1 MPLLDRFRSRPAWQS
16 KDPEIRA
23 SAVRQL
29 GPDQDAELLLAIARE
44 DEDPRVR
51 RLAVRK
57 LADVAA
63 LGAIAREDA
72 DSGVRTEATSGLERL
87 AWRAR
92 RRRRCR
98 RSTPWATSGTWWRP
112 RARPARPPCGA
123 RPWHA

>member
-29 GPDQDAELLLAIARE
+29 GGDQQELLLAIARE

-57 LADVAA
+57 LSEVADLA
-63 LGAIAREDA
+63 AIAREDA
-72 DSGVRTEATSGLERL
+72 DAGVRGEAGDGLERL
-87 AWRAR
+87 AMEGAGTSALAALDALGDTRHLVAAAR
-92 RRRRCR
+92 
-98 RSTPWATSGTWWRP
+98 
-112 RARPARPPCGA
+112 
-123 RPWHA
+123 